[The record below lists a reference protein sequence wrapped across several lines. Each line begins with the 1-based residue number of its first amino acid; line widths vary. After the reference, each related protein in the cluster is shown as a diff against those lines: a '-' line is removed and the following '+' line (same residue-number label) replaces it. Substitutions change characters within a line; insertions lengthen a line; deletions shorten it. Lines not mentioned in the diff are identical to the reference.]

1 MNIMLALV
9 FLLIEKNVDTVEHD
23 TLLYIKVVLQV
34 NGLNHNPQIE
44 SNMFQ
49 SMFMIP
55 ILLQGHFS
63 APQRSTFG
71 PPLFLMHLVINDLN

>member
-1 MNIMLALV
+1 MIPFYGNLNI
-9 FLLIEKNVDTVEHD
+9 T
-23 TLLYIKVVLQV
+23 IKVVLQV

-55 ILLQGHFS
+55 VLLQGHLLLLKDQLLDHFC
-63 APQRSTFG
+63 F
-71 PPLFLMHLVINDLN
+71 

>member
-1 MNIMLALV
+1 M
-9 FLLIEKNVDTVEHD
+9 
-23 TLLYIKVVLQV
+23 

-44 SNMFQ
+44 SNIFQ

-55 ILLQGHFS
+55 ILLEGHFA

-71 PPLFLMHLVINDLN
+71 PLLFLMHLVINDLN